1 LSKVKVACAQIDVA
15 YGDKNRTVSNACDWI
30 EEAAHEGA
38 DVVLFPELVLSAG
51 YYLGER
57 YHSVAETVPGTT
69 TKYIA
74 KKASDCGVYLIAGMA
89 EKSNEGTLFDSA
101 VAIDRQGE
109 LVGTYRKTHIYTPT
123 ESIFTPGSELPVFQ
137 TDFGKIGILICYDLE
152 FPEPAR
158 VLALKGAEIIFHL
171 VADWPRGVPGEF
183 PERIFDVS
191 FRARALENRI
201 TIASCNRVGEDP
213 DLHSAFYGLSRIV
226 GTQGE
231 ILAGADRGEKLITAC
246 IDLEQ
251 ARKERQSYDYLLNRR
266 PDLYDQLSAK

>member
-1 LSKVKVACAQIDVA
+1 VV
-15 YGDKNRTVSNACDWI
+15 YGDKNRTISDTCDWI
-30 EEAAHEGA
+30 ERAAHEGA

-57 YHSVAETVPGTT
+57 YHDVAERIPGATT
-69 TKYIA
+69 EAIA
-74 KKASDCGVYLIAGMA
+74 KKASDCRVYVIAGIA
-89 EKSNEGTLFDSA
+89 EKVNDGTLFDSA
-101 VAIDRQGE
+101 VAFDRKGE
-109 LVGTYRKTHIYTPT
+109 LLGTYRKTHIYTPT
-123 ESIFTPGSELPVFQ
+123 ESIFKRGNELPVFQ

-158 VLALKGAEIIFHL
+158 VLTLKGAEIIFHL
-171 VADWPRGVPGEF
+171 VADWPHGVPGEF

-201 TIASCNRVGEDP
+201 VIASCNRIGEDP
-213 DLHSAFYGLSRIV
+213 DLHSSFYGLSRII

-231 ILAGADRGEKLITAC
+231 ILAGADRGEKLITAS

-251 ARKERQSYDYLLNRR
+251 ARNERQSYDYLLNRR
-266 PDLYDQLSAK
+266 PDLYDQLAANG